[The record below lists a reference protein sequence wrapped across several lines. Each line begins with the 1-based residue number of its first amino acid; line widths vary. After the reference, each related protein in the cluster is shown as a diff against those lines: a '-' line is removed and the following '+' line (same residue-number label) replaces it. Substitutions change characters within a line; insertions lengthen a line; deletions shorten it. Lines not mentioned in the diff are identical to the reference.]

1 MKFQLVIDRQGVAI
15 FPYETDLKYDES
27 DKVFFD
33 TDCKQR
39 GYDNLYELIE
49 QLVPQEPLK
58 NWKHQKRVINVTL
71 EDEVDKK
78 GEDIKTSEKT

>member
-15 FPYETDLKYDES
+15 FPYGTELNYDES

-33 TDCKQR
+33 IDCKQR

-49 QLVPQEPLK
+49 HLIPRETGKDLR
-58 NWKHQKRVINVTL
+58 HQKRVINITL
-71 EDEVDKK
+71 EDEIDKT
-78 GEDIKTSEKT
+78 GKT